1 MAFARHLGG
10 EAQHKAQRDKE
21 GNMSAKRG
29 VLVVVALTLAA
40 DIAFFVLLAPRKG
53 FDLSFA
59 LFLCG
64 LIVCLDEYASW
75 SLVTGARSERG
86 ADAHKVLL
94 KKTVKYFVLALCASI
109 LFEALTLFGAPQV
122 SALDFS
128 AWNLKR
134 VAFAFFV
141 ALSTILIVRWLRTG
155 QEKCKI
161 PHEIHH
167 GFSTVGAK
175 QIVMVIVCALLCVV
189 LCVALVLTG
198 RSLRGAG
205 LFSVAIFL
213 SVSALVLSGRN
224 MGSHP
229 EYAVFV
235 IIVAFGMCISLSLPA
250 VTRISWDDQIH
261 YERTRA
267 VSYVVDPAVSQ
278 AEETLTSPWVIDPA
292 LSQVVSTV
300 GEEVPMTSVPSGL
313 SDKTATWSQFDFDT
327 YENALDQKVAH
338 GSYGIDR
345 NASYFKYPAIG
356 YLPAATG
363 LWFSRV
369 LHLPLTWQ
377 FVVGKL
383 FNLLF
388 YATVCFAAIRIL
400 PRKKMLASVVALLP
414 TNVFLASNYTYDT
427 WVTCLLILATALV
440 YREIVYSEVCL
451 SGKNA
456 VKIGAT
462 FLLALG
468 PKAIY
473 FPLVGIAALLPR
485 SKYSDN
491 RKRRAFVGFF
501 VAVAIVVL
509 LSFVLPFMMT
519 TGSGVE
525 TGDTRG
531 GAGVSSPGQVHF
543 VLSNPLL
550 AFNIFTSFILET
562 WISLPGSDSAAS
574 FFAYLGLPQSF
585 QPALSGVPAF
595 LVALACVLDNRKTT
609 GEIGVAGKVWTAV
622 LAFVCMYGIVAALYV
637 SFTPVG
643 LHQVNGVQG
652 RYLLPLVFPLAAI
665 LGDLKVENKYSKGAC
680 ELAFCGASVFVIAA
694 CIWLVI
700 TSKLLM

>member
-10 EAQHKAQRDKE
+10 EAQHEIRRAERD
-21 GNMSAKRG
+21 NMSAKRG
-29 VLVVVALTLAA
+29 VLVAVALTLVA

-64 LIVCLDEYASW
+64 LVVCLDEYACW
-75 SLVTGARSERG
+75 SLVTGVRLERG
-86 ADAHKVLL
+86 TRARTVLL
-94 KKTVKYFVLALCASI
+94 KKAARYLALALCASV

-122 SALDFS
+122 SALDPN

-134 VAFAFFV
+134 LAFAFFV
-141 ALSTILIVRWLRTG
+141 ALSAILVVKWLKTG

-161 PHEIHH
+161 LHEIRR
-167 GFSTVGAK
+167 GFSTVGVK
-175 QIVMVIVCALLCVV
+175 QIVAVVICAVICAVLCVV
-189 LCVALVLTG
+189 LVSTG
-198 RSLRGAG
+198 RSLRGSG
-205 LFSVAIFL
+205 LFSAAIFL

-250 VTRISWDDQIH
+250 VTRVSWDDQIH

-267 VSYVVDPAVSQ
+267 VSYVVDPVVSQ
-278 AEETLTSPWVIDPA
+278 AEETLTSPWVIDPT
-292 LSQVVSTV
+292 LSQVVSTE
-300 GEEVPMTSVPSGL
+300 GEGAPMASVPSGFF
-313 SDKTATWSQFDFDT
+313 DKTVTWSQFDFDT
-327 YENALDQKVAH
+327 YENALDQKAAH
-338 GSYGIDR
+338 GEYGIDR
-345 NASYFKYPAIG
+345 NASYFKYSAVG

-377 FVVGKL
+377 FVMGKL
-383 FNLLF
+383 FSLLF
-388 YATVCFAAIRIL
+388 YAAVCFAAIRIL

-440 YREIVYSEVCL
+440 YREIVYRNVRL

-456 VKIGAT
+456 VKIGAA

-491 RKRRAFVGFF
+491 RKRRVFVGFF
-501 VAVAIVVL
+501 IAIAIVVL
-509 LSFVLPFMMT
+509 LSFVLPFVVT

-562 WISLPGSDSAAS
+562 WASLPGSDSATS
-574 FFAYLGLPQSF
+574 FFAYLGQSQSF
-585 QPALSGVPAF
+585 QPALSGVPAL
-595 LVALACVLDNRKTT
+595 LVTLACVLDNREAT
-609 GEIGVAGKVWTAV
+609 GKIGVAGKVWTAV
-622 LAFVCMYGIVAALYV
+622 LAVVSMYGIVAALYV

-665 LGDLKVENKYSKGAC
+665 LGDLKVDNKYSKGAC
-680 ELAFCGASVFVIAA
+680 ELVFCGASVFVVAA
-694 CIWLVI
+694 CTWLVI

>member
-1 MAFARHLGG
+1 MGFTRHLGG
-10 EAQHKAQRDKE
+10 EAQHEVRRAERD
-21 GNMSAKRG
+21 NMSAKRG
-29 VLVVVALTLAA
+29 VLVAVALTLVA

-64 LIVCLDEYASW
+64 LAVCLDEYACW
-75 SLVTGARSERG
+75 SLVTGVRLERG
-86 ADAHKVLL
+86 AGARKALL
-94 KKTVKYFVLALCASI
+94 KKSAKYLALTLCASV
-109 LFEALTLFGAPQV
+109 LFEALTLFGGPQV
-122 SALDFS
+122 SALDPN

-134 VAFAFFV
+134 LAFAFFV
-141 ALSTILIVRWLRTG
+141 ALSTILVVKWLKAG

-161 PHEIHH
+161 PHEIRC
-167 GFSTVGAK
+167 GFSTVGVK
-175 QIVMVIVCALLCVV
+175 QIVAVIICAVLCVV
-189 LCVALVLTG
+189 LCVVLVSTG
-198 RSLRGAG
+198 RSLRGSA
-205 LFSVAIFL
+205 LFSTAIFL

-235 IIVAFGMCISLSLPA
+235 IVVTFGMCISLSLPA
-250 VTRISWDDQIH
+250 VTRVSWDDQIH

-267 VSYVVDPAVSQ
+267 VSYVVDPVVSQ
-278 AEETLTSPWVIDPA
+278 AEETLTNPFVIDPT
-292 LSQVVSTV
+292 LSQVVSTE
-300 GEEVPMTSVPSGL
+300 GEEAPMTSVPSGL
-313 SDKTATWSQFDFDT
+313 ADKTVTWSQFDFDT
-327 YENALDQKVAH
+327 YQNALDQKTAH
-338 GSYGIDR
+338 GAYGVDR
-345 NASYFKYPAIG
+345 NASYFKYAAVG

-377 FVVGKL
+377 FVMGKL

-388 YATVCFAAIRIL
+388 YAAVCFAAIRIL

-440 YREIVYSEVCL
+440 YREIVYRNVGL

-501 VAVAIVVL
+501 IAIAIVVL
-509 LSFVLPFMMT
+509 LSFVLPFMVT

-550 AFNIFTSFILET
+550 AFNIFTSFILDT
-562 WISLPGSDSAAS
+562 WISLPSSDNATSS
-574 FFAYLGLPQSF
+574 FAYLGQPYCF
-585 QPALSGVPAF
+585 RPALSGVPAL
-595 LVALACVLDNRKTT
+595 LVALACVLDNREAT
-609 GEIGVAGKVWTAV
+609 GKIGIAGKVWTAA
-622 LAFVCMYGIVAALYV
+622 LALVSMYGIVAALYV
-637 SFTPVG
+637 SITPVG

-652 RYLLPLVFPLAAI
+652 RYLLPFVFPLAAI
-665 LGDLKVENKYSKGAC
+665 LGDLKVENKCSKGAC
-680 ELAFCGASVFVIAA
+680 ELAFCGMSAFVLAA

-700 TSKLLM
+700 TSKLLV